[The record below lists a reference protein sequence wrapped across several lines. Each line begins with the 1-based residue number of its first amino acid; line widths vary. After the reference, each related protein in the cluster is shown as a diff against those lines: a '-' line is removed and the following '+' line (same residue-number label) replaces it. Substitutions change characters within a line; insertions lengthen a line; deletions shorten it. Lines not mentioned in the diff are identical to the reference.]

1 MAEEVVMPQLGL
13 TMTEGTLVRW
23 LKREGENVAK
33 GEPLIEVQSDKVTME
48 VESTDSGML
57 GGIRVQ
63 EGEVVPVG
71 QAIAY
76 LLEPGE
82 EVPEGEPEKTAP
94 PPPQP
99 EAAPEPTAA
108 VPRESGERVKAS
120 PAAKRVAKERGVEL
134 AGVMG
139 TGPGGRIVEADV
151 VAAAEKAAQPVAE
164 GRVKASPLAKKI
176 AKERGLDLKRIAGTG
191 PGGRI
196 VKRDVLAAAAAPAP
210 TLAAMVAT
218 EGELIPLSGI
228 KKVTAERMVESFRT
242 APHFYLTAEVDAG
255 NLVELRRRLLPGV
268 EERTGVRLSLTDLMI
283 RIVALALREHPAA
296 NALWTGEAIQR
307 ASQANVGLAI
317 AAPSGLLVPVIHE
330 AGKMTISEVATRRQ
344 DLVERAR
351 SGKLALEDF
360 EGGTFTLTNLG
371 MYGIDVFNAILNPPQ
386 ATILAV
392 GRIADRPAVRDG
404 QIVARPLMYVTLS
417 SDHRQL
423 DGVEAAQFLQRIR
436 ELVEDPY
443 LLLI

>member
-48 VESTDSGML
+48 VESTDSGVL

-82 EVPEGEPEKTAP
+82 DVPESEPEKTAP
-94 PPPQP
+94 PPLQP

-120 PAAKRVAKERGVEL
+120 PAAKRVAKERGVDL
-134 AGVMG
+134 AAVMG
-139 TGPGGRIVEADV
+139 TGTGGRIVEADV

-196 VKRDVLAAAAAPAP
+196 VKRDVLAAAAAPASTP
-210 TLAAMVAT
+210 AAMVAT
-218 EGELIPLSGI
+218 GGELIPLSGI
-228 KKVTAERMVESFRT
+228 KKVTAERMLESFRT

-371 MYGIDVFNAILNPPQ
+371 MYGIAVFNAILNPPQ

>member
-48 VESTDSGML
+48 VESIGSGML

-71 QAIAY
+71 QTVAY

-99 EAAPEPTAA
+99 EAAPGPTAA

-120 PAAKRVAKERGVEL
+120 PAAKRVAKERGVDL
-134 AGVMG
+134 AAVMG
-139 TGPGGRIVEADV
+139 TGTGGRIVEADV
-151 VAAAEKAAQPVAE
+151 VAAAEKAAQPVVE

-196 VKRDVLAAAAAPAP
+196 VKRDVLAVAAAPAP
-210 TLAAMVAT
+210 TPAAMVAT

-228 KKVTAERMVESFRT
+228 KKVTAERMLESFRT

-330 AGKMTISEVATRRQ
+330 ADKMTISEVATRRQ

>member
-48 VESTDSGML
+48 VESTDSGVL

-120 PAAKRVAKERGVEL
+120 PAAKRVAKERGVDL
-134 AGVMG
+134 AAVMG

-210 TLAAMVAT
+210 TPAAMVAT

-228 KKVTAERMVESFRT
+228 KKVTAERMLESFQT

>member
-94 PPPQP
+94 PPAQP
-99 EAAPEPTAA
+99 DAAPEPTAA

-134 AGVMG
+134 AAVMG
-139 TGPGGRIVEADV
+139 TGSGGRIVEADV
-151 VAAAEKAAQPVAE
+151 VAAVEKAAQPVAE
-164 GRVKASPLAKKI
+164 GRVRASPLAKKI

-196 VKRDVLAAAAAPAP
+196 VKRDVLAVAAAPAP
-210 TLAAMVAT
+210 TPAAMVAT

-228 KKVTAERMVESFRT
+228 KKVTAERMLESFQT